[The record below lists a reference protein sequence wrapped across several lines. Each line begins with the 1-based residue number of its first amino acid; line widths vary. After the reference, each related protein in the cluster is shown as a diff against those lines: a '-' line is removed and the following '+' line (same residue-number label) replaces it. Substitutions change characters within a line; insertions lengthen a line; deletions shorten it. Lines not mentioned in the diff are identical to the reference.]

1 MIQKK
6 NGWLFSALCLLLG
19 VLAEASLFEEE
30 IGISYSIWIAAF
42 YLVFFYQFRTAS
54 FTHKQIGLL
63 LFVAIGSLSLNYAI
77 YSNPIFNML
86 NYIVIPCLVLAHTV
100 LVISPSQMDWHS
112 KSFLF
117 LLFQKIGHSFA
128 YGKRLLTVMGRR
140 LKKNINEPAYNKG
153 KKMAI
158 GSLISVPLLFI
169 VTFLLSAADEKFAHL
184 LVSIPEKMWNVNT
197 DFLWQVTKIA
207 VLTSLFYCY
216 LKSASK
222 KTKMGTQLVKEREG
236 NWDAIIITTIL
247 VFMNLIYLLF
257 TVVQFQYFF
266 SGTLEQGIS
275 YSEYAR
281 RGFFELLVVTI
292 INYAVLLG
300 SISFVKNISP
310 MMKALLTLLIVF
322 SGVLLTSA
330 FLRLLMYEQAYGFTY
345 ARVLA
350 HSFMLFLWMVFAV
363 TLVKVWERRL
373 SLTRLYIILALLYYV
388 GLNMV
393 GMDQLIVSSNT
404 ARYED
409 SGKIDAGY
417 LGTLSYSA
425 VPELVEL
432 YEKNPDIPGL
442 KSLLME
448 KKRLLLQQ
456 EYAWQ
461 SFNISR
467 EKAIE
472 ALTRMEE

>member
-1 MIQKK
+1 MIQRK
-6 NGWLFSALCLLLG
+6 NRWMFSALCLLLG
-19 VLAEASLFEEE
+19 FLAEASLFEEE
-30 IGISYSIWIAAF
+30 IGISYSVWIAAF
-42 YLVFFYQFRTAS
+42 YLVYFYQFRTVS

-63 LFVAIGSLSLNYAI
+63 LFVLIGALSLSYAI

-100 LVISPSQMDWHS
+100 LVISPPQMDWHS

-117 LLFQKIGHSFA
+117 LMFKKVGHSFS
-128 YGKRLLTVMGRR
+128 YGKRSLAVVRRR
-140 LKKNINEPAYNKG
+140 LKKNIDESVYNTG

-158 GSLISVPLLFI
+158 GSLISIPLLFI

-184 LVSIPEKMWNVNT
+184 LFSIPEKIWNINT
-197 DFLWQVTKIA
+197 AFSWQVIKIA

-216 LKSASK
+216 LKSAAK
-222 KTKMGTQLVKEREG
+222 KTKIGTPPVKTRKG
-236 NWDAIIITTIL
+236 NWDSIIITTIL

-281 RGFFELLVVTI
+281 RGFFELLVVTV

-300 SISFVKNISP
+300 SISFVKTISF
-310 MMKALLTLLIVF
+310 MMKALLTFLIAF

-350 HSFMLFLWMVFAV
+350 HSFMLFLCIVFAV
-363 TLVKVWERRL
+363 TLVKVWEQRL
-373 SLTRLYIILALLYYV
+373 SLTRFYIILTLLYYV

-393 GMDQLIVSSNT
+393 GMDQLIVSSNI

-409 SGKIDAGY
+409 SGKIDVGY

-432 YEKNPDIPGL
+432 YEGNPDIPGL
-442 KSLLME
+442 RDVLMD
-448 KKRLLLQQ
+448 KKQLLLQQ

-467 EKAIE
+467 EKAME
-472 ALTRMEE
+472 ALKRMEE